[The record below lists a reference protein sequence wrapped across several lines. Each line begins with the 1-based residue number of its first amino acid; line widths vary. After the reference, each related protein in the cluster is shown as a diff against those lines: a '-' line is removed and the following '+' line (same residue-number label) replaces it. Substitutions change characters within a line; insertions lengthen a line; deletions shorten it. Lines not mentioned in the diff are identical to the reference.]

1 MTAPFRT
8 LRRFL
13 RSERGSFTVETVV
26 IFPLL
31 VWAYTA
37 MFVFWDAFKTQN
49 VNLKATYTIAD
60 MVSREQAQICD
71 DYMLGARSIY
81 SFLSPGRAN
90 HQLRVTSV
98 RQVRDSDDNVAW
110 EFWSYATPGM
120 QPYTEYDQFES
131 IVPIM
136 ADFDSILIVSTA
148 TDWTPIFN
156 AGLPAM
162 TLSETVV
169 TSPRFSPQI
178 ELCASAG
185 ATTGTGS

>member
-60 MVSREQAQICD
+60 MISREQEQICD

-81 SFLSPGRAN
+81 AFLSPGREN
-90 HQLRVTSV
+90 HQIRVTNV
-98 RQVRDSDDNVAW
+98 RQIRDSDDNVAW
-110 EFWSYATPGM
+110 EFWSYATPGL

-136 ADFDSILIVSTA
+136 ADFDSILIVTTA

-178 ELCASAG
+178 ELCPSAG

>member
-1 MTAPFRT
+1 MTDRPGIIS
-8 LRRFL
+8 RFL
-13 RSERGSFTVETVV
+13 RSERGSFTVEAVI

-49 VNLKATYTIAD
+49 INLKATYTIAD
-60 MVSREQAQICD
+60 MISREQEQLCD
-71 DYMLGARSIY
+71 NYIAGANSIY
-81 SFLSPGRAN
+81 AFLSPGQEN
-90 HQLRVTSV
+90 HKLRVTSV
-98 RQVRDSDDNVAW
+98 RQIRDEDDNPEW

-120 QPYTEYDQFES
+120 QPYTSFSQFES

-136 ADFDSILIVSTA
+136 ADFDSVVIVSTA
-148 TDWTPIFN
+148 SDWTPIFN

-178 ELCASAG
+178 ELCPSAG
-185 ATTGTGS
+185 AVTGTGS